1 MASEDHLTFGRA
13 DSLLGS
19 VNLLRYYARDIMDHM
34 VDTERI
40 LDILEMQPS
49 VRDREGAKELRLEGG
64 DVSFDQV
71 YSAYDSRQM
80 TLKNISFHARPG
92 EKIALVGE
100 TGAGKSTLL
109 KLLFRLYDVSSG
121 SIKIDHQD
129 IRDVTI
135 RSIRESIG
143 VVPQVISRIPAPI
156 RND

>member
-1 MASEDHLTFGRA
+1 
-13 DSLLGS
+13 
-19 VNLLRYYARDIMDHM
+19 MDHM

-64 DVSFDQV
+64 DVCFDQV

-80 TLKNISFHARPG
+80 TLKNISFRARSG

-100 TGAGKSTLL
+100 TSTEKSTLL

-121 SIKIDHQD
+121 SIKIDDQD

-135 RSIRESIG
+135 QSIRESIG
-143 VVPQVISRIPAPI
+143 VVPQVISRIAVPT
-156 RND
+156 RDG